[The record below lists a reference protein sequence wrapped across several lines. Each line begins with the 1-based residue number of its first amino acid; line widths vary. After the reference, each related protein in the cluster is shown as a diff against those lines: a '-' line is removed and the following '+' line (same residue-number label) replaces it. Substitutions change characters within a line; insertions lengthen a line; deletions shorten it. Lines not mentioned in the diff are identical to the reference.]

1 MNVGDAQMISS
12 KSLGWNT
19 IALEWMRHVAQDY
32 RKYAQTFGL
41 SIICPEKWNAK
52 LPVSKEK
59 QAASTDPCGNQGE
72 ALGIMYGIDPELEP
86 MITFFNTPA
95 SEMTEEM
102 LPPKYREILSAVEAL
117 TAKKK
122 PRRSELSVQ
131 SSIVDSTIENNRKT
145 QNYLLFFSIV

>member
-41 SIICPEKWNAK
+41 SIICPEKWNPKPPA
-52 LPVSKEK
+52 SKEK
-59 QAASTDPCGNQGE
+59 QAGSPDPCGNQGE
-72 ALGIMYGIDPELEP
+72 ALEILYGIDPELEP
-86 MITFFNTPA
+86 MIVFFNTPA
-95 SEMTEEM
+95 SEMTAEM
-102 LPPKYREILSAVEAL
+102 LPPKYKEIFSAVEAL
-117 TAKKK
+117 TAKK

-131 SSIVDSTIENNRKT
+131 STSSGSTIGK
-145 QNYLLFFSIV
+145 